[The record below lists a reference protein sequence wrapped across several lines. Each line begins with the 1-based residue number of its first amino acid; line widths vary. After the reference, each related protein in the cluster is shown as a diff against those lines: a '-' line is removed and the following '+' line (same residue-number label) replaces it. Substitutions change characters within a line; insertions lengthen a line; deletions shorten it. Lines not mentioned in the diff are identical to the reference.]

1 MKSSDIFSFLRGAI
15 RGSFG
20 KEDFNDK
27 TFLLV
32 GCDDL
37 GLELLTAIF
46 SAGEILLFFT
56 PTEKNKI
63 REYVEIIRRFPDALS
78 WKGEPID
85 VVINLN
91 EGFLKIKGREVLFS
105 DIQEDYYTQGIHSF
119 YLK

>member
-1 MKSSDIFSFLRGAI
+1 MKSNDIFSFLRGAI
-15 RGSFG
+15 RGAFG

-32 GCDDL
+32 GCNQI

-56 PTEKNKI
+56 AEKNKI
-63 REYVEIIRRFPDALS
+63 KDYLEIIKRFPDALS

-91 EGFLKIKGREVLFS
+91 EGFLKIKGREVLFK
-105 DIQEDYYTQGIHSF
+105 DIQEDYYTRGIHSF